1 MGRYV
6 KGSRTAAVDVLTW
19 FLLVAAILSV
29 LIRLGTK
36 CWIFRKLTR
45 DDYLSILSLVGVS
58 LSRNGLTQITLVVQ
72 VFCAAQSIAL
82 SMATANGYGR
92 HFENLTGEQVDSMM
106 KVSGSWS
113 QTARAQD

>member
-19 FLLVAAILSV
+19 FLLVTAILSV

-58 LSRNGLTQITLVVQ
+58 LARNGRTQNNSSR
-72 VFCAAQSIAL
+72 CSAPRSL
-82 SMATANGYGR
+82 SHCRWQRPTAT
-92 HFENLTGEQVDSMM
+92 VDISR
-106 KVSGSWS
+106 
-113 QTARAQD
+113 T